1 MTKSKIMKIYTIM
14 LPYTKKTKTKIFK
27 KKPVKSVASLELNIK
42 FPIQTGR

>member
-14 LPYTKKTKTKIFK
+14 LPYTQKKKIFK

-42 FPIQTGR
+42 FLIQTGR